1 LLDVYLSHIYWYM
14 TIKELKEKLQF
25 FPDDARIEINL
36 EIKVN
41 SQSSTLQRNV
51 DSVNYLNKN
60 NVVIFNSNWPV
71 QLFY

>member
-1 LLDVYLSHIYWYM
+1 MLDVYLSHIYWYM